1 MKSTLDSIAFFKNIR
16 PMLEEMTDE
25 DAGALIKALFA
36 HDDGED
42 VDLSGKSQI
51 VRITFP
57 LVAESTDRLTKKRMG
72 KVRATANEPQTDLND
87 TANEP
92 QTDREPSHHSHS
104 QSQDQSHGHNHDDMP
119 VQAGKAGPSVREV
132 REYAEEEGLVIDAER
147 FVAYYDARD
156 WRTGTDP
163 IKDWK
168 KIARK
173 WAVTERKEP
182 AKPPDKPKKTGKYMA
197 WLESQDYS
205 SLVDGRRA

>member
-16 PMLEEMTDE
+16 PTLEAMNDE

-42 VDLSGKSQI
+42 VDLSSKSQI
-51 VRITFP
+51 VQATFP

-72 KVRATANEPQTDLND
+72 KVRATANEPQTDRND

-92 QTDREPSHHSHS
+92 HTDRKQSSHSHS
-104 QSQDQSHGHNHDDMP
+104 HNQGHNHSHDDMP
-119 VQAGKAGPSVREV
+119 GKTGPTVQEV
-132 REYAEEEGLVIDAER
+132 KDYADEEGLVIDAER
-147 FVAYYDARD
+147 FVAYYDAKD
-156 WRTGTDP
+156 WKTGTDP

-168 KIARK
+168 KVARK

-182 AKPPDKPKKTGKYMA
+182 AKPPDKPKKTGKYME
-197 WLESQDYS
+197 WLESKDYS
-205 SLVDGRRA
+205 ELVNGRRA